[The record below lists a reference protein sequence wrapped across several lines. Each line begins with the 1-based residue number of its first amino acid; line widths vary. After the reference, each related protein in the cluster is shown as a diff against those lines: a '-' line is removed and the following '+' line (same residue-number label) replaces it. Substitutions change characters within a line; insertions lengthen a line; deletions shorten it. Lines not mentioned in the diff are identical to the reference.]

1 MVMADIMSDIKQ
13 MVEEVKYIRKELGPE
28 TTVSDAMQIVHA
40 SHYMPKDTSILNNKV
55 DRGE

>member
-1 MVMADIMSDIKQ
+1 MADIMSDIKQ